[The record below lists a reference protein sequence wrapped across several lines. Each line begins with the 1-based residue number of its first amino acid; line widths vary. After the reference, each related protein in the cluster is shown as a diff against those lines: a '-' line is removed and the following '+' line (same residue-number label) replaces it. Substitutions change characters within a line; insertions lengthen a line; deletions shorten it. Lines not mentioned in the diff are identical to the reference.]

1 MKGEGA
7 AGHSLYALATLFYE
21 TQDLV
26 ELGSKQ
32 IERRQ
37 DSSVRSE
44 IVPIQPFNAEV
55 TGEGFRK
62 SREIDG

>member
-1 MKGEGA
+1 MKGEGKV
-7 AGHSLYALATLFYE
+7 GHSLDALATLFYE

-26 ELGSKQ
+26 ELGSEQ

-44 IVPIQPFNAEV
+44 IVPIHPVNAE
-55 TGEGFRK
+55 GAERGFQEK
-62 SREIDG
+62 

>member
-7 AGHSLYALATLFYE
+7 AGHSLDALATLFYE

-37 DSSVRSE
+37 DPSVRSK
-44 IVPIQPFNAEV
+44 IVPIQPVNDEE
-55 TGEGFRK
+55 TERGFQEK
-62 SREIDG
+62 